1 MALRTYISMLRV
13 VFAARSD
20 EHAKRTALWFKDHL
34 ESTLEPNDDVD
45 VTQVLAYGDE
55 QVPDENLNILKRAR
69 NILIRLK
76 YKDTMY
82 IAEELDKRICLL
94 QAKMMDE
101 DAMAPNY
108 DWNRIDTIMR
118 LLDQGEEPLL

>member
-34 ESTLEPNDDVD
+34 ESTTEPNDDVS
-45 VTQVLAYGDE
+45 VTQVTAYGNDLA
-55 QVPDENLNILKRAR
+55 PDESLNVLKHAR
-69 NILIRLK
+69 NILIKLK

-108 DWNRIDTIMR
+108 DWNRIDTIMH
-118 LLDQGEEPLL
+118 LLDAGEEPLL

>member
-13 VFAARSD
+13 VFSARSD

-34 ESTLEPNDDVD
+34 ETTTEPNDDVS
-45 VTQVLAYGDE
+45 VTQVTAYGNDLA
-55 QVPDENLNILKRAR
+55 PDESLNVLKHAR
-69 NILIRLK
+69 NILIKLK

-108 DWNRIDTIMR
+108 DWNRIDTIMQ
-118 LLDQGEEPLL
+118 LLDKGEEPLI